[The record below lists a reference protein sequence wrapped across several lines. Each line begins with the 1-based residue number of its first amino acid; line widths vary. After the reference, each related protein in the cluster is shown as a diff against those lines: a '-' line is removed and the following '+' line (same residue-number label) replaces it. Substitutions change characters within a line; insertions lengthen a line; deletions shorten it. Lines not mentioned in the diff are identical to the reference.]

1 MKYATV
7 VLMVLLAVAAG
18 CATTP
23 KTSFYL
29 VPDPEGHVG
38 EVTVTNQAASVTLNQ
53 ANQTVAAERQDKAFS
68 ETRLAANEEI
78 QAKFSDALA
87 IVPPPPTGFSI
98 YFATGSSKVDA
109 DSLPVFEQI
118 LAEARKRDS
127 HDISL
132 NGHTDRT
139 GEADVNMNLSLER
152 ANEVRRML
160 VDQGVSAEY
169 LNIEYY
175 GESKPLVPTEDNVS
189 EPKNR
194 RVEVVVR

>member
-1 MKYATV
+1 MKYATI

-109 DSLPVFEQI
+109 DSCRCLSRSWRRRGNAIRTTSASTGIPIVP
-118 LAEARKRDS
+118 AR
-127 HDISL
+127 
-132 NGHTDRT
+132 RT
-139 GEADVNMNLSLER
+139 
-152 ANEVRRML
+152 
-160 VDQGVSAEY
+160 
-169 LNIEYY
+169 
-175 GESKPLVPTEDNVS
+175 
-189 EPKNR
+189 
-194 RVEVVVR
+194 